1 LALPPAQFKEQ
12 PPGNVA
18 GTWREHG
25 GNLFDVSPLAA
36 EATRTDASLIITITD
51 EALRELL
58 ALRDAEPEGDRLG
71 LRLEIVSNPGED
83 FKYDLSFDVVTK
95 AAFSDEVRTHSRP
108 EFGSLKVIVPAAAID
123 LLEGATLDHTAT
135 QGLVIRNPNKPK
147 APSVEGLVSTDALS
161 AEVETLIKTEVNP
174 ALAAHGGFVTYVGHD
189 GEGTAYLTMG
199 GGCHGCSMSR
209 MTMLD
214 GVQTMLVEQLPEIER
229 VRDLTDHASGEN
241 PYYH

>member
-1 LALPPAQFKEQ
+1 MP
-12 PPGNVA
+12 
-18 GTWREHG
+18 REHG

-58 ALRDAEPEGDRLG
+58 TLRDAEPEGDRLG

-147 APSVEGLVSTDALS
+147 APSVEGLVSNDALS
-161 AEVETLIKTEVNP
+161 AEVETLIKIEVNP